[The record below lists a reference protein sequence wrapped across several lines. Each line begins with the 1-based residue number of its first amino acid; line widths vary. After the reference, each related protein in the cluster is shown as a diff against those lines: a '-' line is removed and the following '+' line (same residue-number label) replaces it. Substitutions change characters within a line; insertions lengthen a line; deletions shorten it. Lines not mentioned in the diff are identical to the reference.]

1 MLLIIELDI
10 IKQDGTYKKASLYIR
25 FTNVDARF
33 IEKNE
38 NKYLVLALTKNN
50 KKEVLKSYKRLWS
63 WIEKQT

>member
-10 IKQDGTYKKASLYIR
+10 IKQDGIYKKASLYIR